1 MLINQTSLLNWLFEI
16 AGDSDFSTADSLTN
30 MTPWKG
36 KRLPNIS
43 KHHFS
48 GANSML
54 NFGEILYIY
63 IFFFRLPQGK
73 GGAPREKERLYGPL
87 QVADKQRG
95 KTMISKQ
102 RCLQLRNHREKCRT
116 KLRLFRR
123 ETVLRCVTLPPT
135 AHAICK
141 DWRAKRLNLVFF

>member
-63 IFFFRLPQGK
+63 IYFFSGFLKGRVGPPGKKKGYMDPCKLP
-73 GGAPREKERLYGPL
+73 
-87 QVADKQRG
+87 
-95 KTMISKQ
+95 ISNAV
-102 RCLQLRNHREKCRT
+102 R
-116 KLRLFRR
+116 
-123 ETVLRCVTLPPT
+123 P
-135 AHAICK
+135 
-141 DWRAKRLNLVFF
+141 